1 MRVCGIDLLSNI
13 GARNTGFRKGS
24 IRTRLENL
32 GSGLQIVFRYL
43 QNDTPAGQFTAL
55 SMKVMNMEQSISV
68 KFN

>member
-1 MRVCGIDLLSNI
+1 MRVCGIDLLSNT
-13 GARNTGFRKGS
+13 GTRNTGFREGS

-55 SMKVMNMEQSISV
+55 SMNAMNMEQGISV